1 MNLGDKASLKR
12 EKQDISITRS
22 RSDDSGDPSSASS
35 VKLEPAYGTPI
46 LSRAAYIRLRVHAIS
61 RSCPHLHAAV
71 IIRPGLRDTMRYTG
85 PLFGPGCG
93 ENRARD
99 RPLYPPPSAQP
110 PVVSFPFLSSAPVRA
125 PINAYSITPTKSVV
139 IVSQLERWWS
149 FILIHAGDPE
159 R

>member
-46 LSRAAYIRLRVHAIS
+46 LSRAAYIHTTARTRDISIVPSSACRGNNSTGATRHDALYWSSLRARLRRKPGQGSPSLSSSLWSASRCLLSFSQLGSGSAPTDQCVFNYPDKIS
-61 RSCPHLHAAV
+61 R
-71 IIRPGLRDTMRYTG
+71 
-85 PLFGPGCG
+85 
-93 ENRARD
+93 D
-99 RPLYPPPSAQP
+99 RFSTRE
-110 PVVSFPFLSSAPVRA
+110 VVAIY
-125 PINAYSITPTKSVV
+125 INS
-139 IVSQLERWWS
+139 R
-149 FILIHAGDPE
+149 